1 MAVNKKPRKPYVA
14 RSKRKDIT
22 SFLFEGNAPLDVSTR
37 TAILTA
43 VHSAALSISR
53 GENVK
58 SAWHTVV
65 NALNIAQIL
74 CEDAGNGRIGL
85 DVVYAAQNAMIDAAE
100 NFHDKGRLA
109 FGAGGLPAM
118 NGGIELFEQLLETVT
133 KLQYT
138 RAAGESV
145 RRTES
150 KAVVMIRKGKATK
163 RFQLEAA

>member
-1 MAVNKKPRKPYVA
+1 MPANRKTRKPYIA

-22 SFLFEGNAPLDVSTR
+22 SFLFEGNAPLDNSTR

-43 VHSAALSISR
+43 VHAAALSISR

-74 CEDAGNGRIGL
+74 CEEAGNGKVGL
-85 DVVYAAQNAMIDAAE
+85 EVVYAAQNAMIDAAE
-100 NFHDKGRLA
+100 RFHATGRLV

-118 NGGIELFEQLLETVT
+118 NSGIDLFEQLIETVT

-145 RRTES
+145 RRNES
-150 KAVVMIRKGKATK
+150 GKVVMVRNSGGTK
-163 RFQLEAA
+163 RFELRAA